1 MFSLFELSESGKK
14 RFYEELIKNSKF
26 FEGDFI
32 VTNLIQSVVNLQ
44 QNHEQMKN
52 EYEAKLQRVEAKFSK
67 DK

>member
-1 MFSLFELSESGKK
+1 MSESGKK